1 MKTLQAMK
9 CCGMMGS
16 HCVLGI
22 SFLAGIFQGVRFAQS
37 QGRCL
42 WDLETRWITRSKI
55 STNLFITSELRCRRP
70 IEKTSGSEQ
79 RCILGPKIRQC
90 ACRSMRKTC
99 WLVRRC
105 FCRNCFFLSTLRKI
119 LFIFIPTVLLRS
131 SGCSLGDRRVD
142 CQKLRLFWICFVSQV
157 SQLLENHLSVE
168 KNKRVQFQLTWS
180 KELLGLQSPLGTAQ
194 WTPGYIKCAGLDRQ
208 DRYQA

>member
-42 WDLETRWITRSKI
+42 WDLETRWITRCKI

-105 FCRNCFFLSTLRKI
+105 FCRNCFFSKHIAKDPFHFHPHSPSPQQRLQPGRPSCWLPKTAFI
-119 LFIFIPTVLLRS
+119 LDLFCQSGQPAVGKS
-131 SGCSLGDRRVD
+131 SVGW
-142 CQKLRLFWICFVSQV
+142 K
-157 SQLLENHLSVE
+157 
-168 KNKRVQFQLTWS
+168 K
-180 KELLGLQSPLGTAQ
+180 
-194 WTPGYIKCAGLDRQ
+194 
-208 DRYQA
+208 